1 MEIFVADAHALA
13 WFITQSSRLSKRA
26 AEVFR
31 KAERAEVE
39 VLVPTIVL
47 AELLY
52 ISERKRAP
60 VNLGEIVKRI
70 DAGGGFR
77 IVPFDLTVFERM
89 GKLSQAL
96 EIHDRIIVAT
106 AEVYR
111 AKVISKDEQIK
122 KAVATVW

>member
-1 MEIFVADAHALA
+1 MEIFVADAHTLA
-13 WFITQSSRLSKRA
+13 WFIAQSPRLSKSA
-26 AEVFR
+26 VEALR

-52 ISERKRAP
+52 ISERKKVP
-60 VNLGEIVKRI
+60 VSLAEILKRI
-70 DAGGGFR
+70 GSGGSFR
-77 IVPFDLTVFERM
+77 VVPFDFSVFEKMRRLP
-89 GKLSQAL
+89 KTL

-106 AEVYR
+106 AEAYA

-122 KAVATVW
+122 KVVATVW